1 MKLSNSEFKLGTTV
15 VLAYPDD
22 TRLGGYRAAL
32 ELWTL
37 LAGSDA
43 RNSSTCTAS
52 FDAQAAEVVQ
62 PQDVS
67 PISVAFNRNDAETSK
82 QVPIVLATPA
92 SHPELSLCLVSGL
105 PAPER
110 IPELVDS
117 LISLLE
123 EHDVKRVVVPA
134 AANITG
140 VKDSDRLWAE
150 FPASANKHIQSRL
163 TTLACIPS
171 TAQTSDVFLSTL
183 SNIAAVS
190 GIGEAVLL
198 MHADKRPGGSAYR
211 QSAVFGEDY
220 ADSGDADIVSALVQ
234 ALAMAVGIDSGVSA
248 VPVKAVR
255 ERLDVDA
262 ASKDLQVFG

>member
-1 MKLSNSEFKLGTTV
+1 MKLSNSKFKLGTTV

-22 TRLGGYRAAL
+22 TRLGGYRATL
-32 ELWTL
+32 ELWKL
-37 LAGSDA
+37 LAGGDA
-43 RNSSTCTAS
+43 HSSSTCTAS
-52 FDAQAAEVVQ
+52 FDALAAEVVQ

-67 PISVAFNRNDAETSK
+67 PISVAFDRNDAETSK
-82 QVPIVLATPA
+82 QVSIVLATPV
-92 SHPELSLCLVSGL
+92 SHPELSFCLVSGL

-123 EHDVKRVVVPA
+123 EHGVKRIVVSA

-140 VKDSDRLWAE
+140 VKDRDRVWVE

-171 TAQTSDVFLSTL
+171 TAQTSDVFLSAL
-183 SNIAAVS
+183 SNIAAMS
-190 GIGEAVLL
+190 GIGETVLL
-198 MHADKRPGGSAYR
+198 VHGDKRPAGSAYR

-220 ADSGDADIVSALVQ
+220 ADSDDADIVSALVR
-234 ALAMAVGIDSGVSA
+234 ALAMAVGVDNTASA

-262 ASKDLQVFG
+262 ASKGLQVFG